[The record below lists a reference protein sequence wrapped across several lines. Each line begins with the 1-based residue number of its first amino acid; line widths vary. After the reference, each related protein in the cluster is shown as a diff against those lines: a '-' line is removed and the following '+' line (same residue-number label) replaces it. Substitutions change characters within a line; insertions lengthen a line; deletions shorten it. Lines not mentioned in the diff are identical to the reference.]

1 MSFKEL
7 TVLID
12 ARNVAR
18 SQWPNIPDQKLVD
31 LCWSWG
37 AEAGYEV
44 VIVFDGVAPIDVA
57 GKRELGPGCTVVG
70 TGHRSADSWIER
82 EAHRYQERKQPYW
95 LVTSDR
101 LLRSVAGVHAERTVG
116 GGTFAGDLTAAGP

>member
-1 MSFKEL
+1 MRSQTL

-18 SQWPNIPDQKLVD
+18 SQWPNIADQRLVD
-31 LCWSWG
+31 PCWSWA

-44 VIVFDGVAPIDVA
+44 VAVFDGVAPGDVV
-57 GKRELGPGCTVVG
+57 GRRELGPGCTVVG
-70 TGHRSADSWIER
+70 SGRRSADSWIER
-82 EAHRYQERKQPYW
+82 EARRYQDQKRQYW

-116 GGTFAGDLTAAGP
+116 GGAFADELTGES

>member
-1 MSFKEL
+1 M
-7 TVLID
+7 ID

-31 LCWSWG
+31 LSWSWG
-37 AEAGYEV
+37 AQAGYEV
-44 VIVFDGVAPIDVA
+44 IVVFDGVAPIDIV

-70 TGHRSADSWIER
+70 TGRRSADSWIER
-82 EAHRYQERKQPYW
+82 EAYRYQEREQPYW

-101 LLRSVAGVHAERTVG
+101 LLRSVAGVHAERIIG
-116 GGTFAGDLTAAGP
+116 GGTFANELTA